1 MGSGLPTKPIE
12 LSDPLFY
19 FLHGK
24 SLIKSTKR
32 RGLQYEW
39 SMENIGNNPNI
50 TCSFA
55 SLHFIQLNSSKLLH
69 LVKKSKDFIHLRQNW
84 WTIAW
89 FPDFRIEI
97 IQLVASFLIS
107 HFQLILMFV
116 VDWKFINRQTLRFF
130 ARNQK
135 NNIHFLGY
143 CHLFAYE
150 YWHQLQSIRI
160 HEASQVANSCILMNF
175 ELRCWQSKNCWMIK
189 VLISSPKNNQIF
201 RYFFSCAMSIGLTWA
216 RHGRHRLEATKTID
230 DNFFSTIV
238 SHNFSQAHFSFRF
251 LFLSL
256 SFALVN
262 VLVNL

>member
-1 MGSGLPTKPIE
+1 MIKGGLFDSGSSSVDFTFLVDFSGHSRFFIAVTLRRGNKCLWNTRSQSISFSFKFYFRPIIDGADEILHSINKTRWHRGFQARRKKTKFMGSGLPTKPIE

-39 SMENIGNNPNI
+39 SMESIGNNPNI

-116 VDWKFINRQTLRFF
+116 VDWKFINRQTLQFLLETKNITF
-130 ARNQK
+130 TFWVIVIYSHTNIDINCNQSEFMRPVK
-135 NNIHFLGY
+135 WPTAVY
-143 CHLFAYE
+143 
-150 YWHQLQSIRI
+150 
-160 HEASQVANSCILMNF
+160 
-175 ELRCWQSKNCWMIK
+175 
-189 VLISSPKNNQIF
+189 
-201 RYFFSCAMSIGLTWA
+201 
-216 RHGRHRLEATKTID
+216 
-230 DNFFSTIV
+230 
-238 SHNFSQAHFSFRF
+238 
-251 LFLSL
+251 
-256 SFALVN
+256 
-262 VLVNL
+262 